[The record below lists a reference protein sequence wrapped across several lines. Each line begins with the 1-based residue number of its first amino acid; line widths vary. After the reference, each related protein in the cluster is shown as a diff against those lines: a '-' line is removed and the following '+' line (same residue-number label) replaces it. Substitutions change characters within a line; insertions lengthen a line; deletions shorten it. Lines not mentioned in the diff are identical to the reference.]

1 MATIQRYILNEAFE
15 VVPASMT
22 AWRAFYSNPRRN
34 IANTYIGDIRV
45 STVFIGLPNDIFE
58 TIIFFNDKD
67 ERQDEYRYDTYKE
80 ALEGHTQRCNDIVEG
95 HI

>member
-1 MATIQRYILNEAFE
+1 MATIQRYILTEAFQ

-22 AWRAFYSNPRRN
+22 AWSAFFGNPRRI
-34 IANTYIGDIRV
+34 IANSYIGDIRV

-67 ERQDEYRYDTYKE
+67 ERQEEYTYNTYRE
-80 ALEGHTQRCNDIVEG
+80 ALEGHTQRCTDIVEG